1 MNKTR
6 EKCAWQI
13 LVKYYI
19 ILTIKTL
26 HPTST
31 PTSKKFFLFQ
41 KVNFC

>member
-19 ILTIKTL
+19 ILTHLNLKNNEKNTIFGGFGG
-26 HPTST
+26 HIMR
-31 PTSKKFFLFQ
+31 
-41 KVNFC
+41 

>member
-19 ILTIKTL
+19 ILTHEELDICNGTVIL
-26 HPTST
+26 SE
-31 PTSKKFFLFQ
+31 
-41 KVNFC
+41 

>member
-19 ILTIKTL
+19 ILTARTKL
-26 HPTST
+26 LGVS
-31 PTSKKFFLFQ
+31 
-41 KVNFC
+41 N